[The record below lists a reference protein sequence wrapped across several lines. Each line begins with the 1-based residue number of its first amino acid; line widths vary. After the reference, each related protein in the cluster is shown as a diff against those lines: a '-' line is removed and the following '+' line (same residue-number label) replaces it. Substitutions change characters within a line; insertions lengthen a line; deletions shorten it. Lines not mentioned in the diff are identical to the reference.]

1 MKRIIAQLILFTIAC
16 LSVFAQPKPPL
27 APPAGSL
34 PAVRDT
40 CANFWT
46 LAPAE
51 NGLRKL
57 LVLPAQDAT
66 KWIEPNILGAAP
78 ARWESIAANELGFIW
93 LTQNKGQNKFLFD
106 PRKPQSGAVEAAYSP
121 TTVAT
126 QQQWEIVARMPASNH
141 DLTAAVLQNKFY
153 VAGGLTAEWGFPTRS
168 HPFDELWELDPK
180 NWQWRVAGKFGRGRI
195 YCATATF
202 DNKIWIVGGD
212 VIKSDGTRHA
222 VTTVQLFNPR
232 TKNISAGI
240 PNTIAPMPTMNNSPR
255 AFSGSEEPILKN
267 APLFSAYCNLN
278 VSRANDKTSFR
289 GRYSFAT
296 AFVA

>member
-1 MKRIIAQLILFTIAC
+1 MNSLSTKIFFLLFIC
-16 LSVFAQPKPPL
+16 LSILAQPPIRTPKPPIN
-27 APPAGSL
+27 PPAGSL

-66 KWIEPNILGAAP
+66 KWIDPNIQGAAP
-78 ARWESIAANELGFIW
+78 AQWDSIAANELGFIW

-168 HPFDELWELDPK
+168 HPFDELWELDTKKLAMARQPENSGVDEFIVRLPPLITK
-180 NWQWRVAGKFGRGRI
+180 SGLLAVMSLKLTARAMPSRLCNFLILAQVRLRKEFQIQLRVRCQW
-195 YCATATF
+195 
-202 DNKIWIVGGD
+202 
-212 VIKSDGTRHA
+212 
-222 VTTVQLFNPR
+222 L
-232 TKNISAGI
+232 
-240 PNTIAPMPTMNNSPR
+240 
-255 AFSGSEEPILKN
+255 
-267 APLFSAYCNLN
+267 
-278 VSRANDKTSFR
+278 
-289 GRYSFAT
+289 
-296 AFVA
+296 